1 MAMTIAGFALAA
13 YPMFRSRSRHVLLM
27 GLATT
32 SFAFYLFSYMVH
44 EKTILFPLLP
54 VTLLGVDF
62 PSVSLFT
69 NTVAAFSLCPL
80 LAREGLTLA
89 YVAAVLAYAAL
100 CHVATEPRSTKTL
113 AATYLAVAAYHVLE
127 HVVTPPPRYPDIF
140 ALANA
145 CASFAAFTAVFA
157 LLTVRLVRA
166 VVSVPLPATLR
177 RLADKFHIK
186 TKTA

>member
-1 MAMTIAGFALAA
+1 MTIAGFAPAA

-32 SFAFYLFSYMVH
+32 AFAFYLFSYMVH

-89 YVAAVLAYAAL
+89 YIAAAGTYAAL
-100 CHVATEPRSTKTL
+100 CHVVAEPRSTKTL
-113 AATYLAVAAYHVLE
+113 AATYLVVAAYHVLE
-127 HVVTPPPRYPDIF
+127 RVVTPPPRYPDIF
-140 ALANA
+140 ALFN
-145 CASFAAFTAVFA
+145 AFTAVFA

-177 RLADKFHIK
+177 RLADRLHLK
-186 TKTA
+186 TKAA